1 MYEDYLVIASI
12 VGMVSNERRLVVAT
26 KPNFEGLIKAAWDV
40 IESDCDQSAFLE
52 WRETAVEY
60 LTEMLGPEHYY
71 TKHFGHKV
79 WQAEAM
85 GVLSGTGI
93 LSAAKEQITNGD
105 SRLRGTL
112 GI

>member
-12 VGMVSNERRLVVAT
+12 VGMVSNERRLAVAT
-26 KPNFEGLIKAAWDV
+26 KLTFEGLIKAAWDV
-40 IESDCDQSAFLE
+40 IERDFDETAFLE

-60 LTEMLGPEHYY
+60 LTEMLGPDHYY
-71 TKHFGHKV
+71 TKHFGHKFL
-79 WQAEAM
+79 QAEAM

-105 SRLRGTL
+105 CRRRGTL
-112 GI
+112 GM